1 MIPFAGRIF
10 IFGYGM
16 VGKSFVRL
24 LKNEVIFEMKNLFVI
39 DMALDDRDEF
49 IKEGGFK
56 DNYYVH
62 HVTKDNH
69 ISIYE
74 KYLREGD
81 ALLDFS
87 EKTSNNDTLTWCLE
101 NGVFYLSTSA
111 SSWPEDDASISAYD
125 QFVSLIERERKY
137 QKGYPTA
144 VVEIGCN
151 PGLVS
156 LFAKKA
162 LRKMAQMVDTKLFS
176 EEALTLLHEYQR
188 KGQSNLLAQALAI
201 DTIII
206 SDYDTLSVNGEM
218 NNDDTLYST
227 WSPSG
232 LYDEAVAHVEFRLG
246 TDFDI
251 NKIQDKV
258 KIYHANDGY
267 IKLNLKGIDTLEK
280 TYSPHGYFE
289 GHLITHEETMSLASY
304 LSVLDEEGLSLYRPT
319 VYFSYRPNELAVQA
333 LAKVKQSAYQ
343 KPKAFKKLDETLVSG
358 GEYVGVIIH
367 SKTHGAYY
375 YGSGLELDVLKRDYP
390 KETPTI
396 IQVTATAISAFKWML
411 KNPNLGLVLPEK
423 LPEDEILKD
432 AQKYLKQYDFH
443 MIKESIIPL
452 QGLLDKSTDDKK

>member
-1 MIPFAGRIF
+1 MVAFSGRIF

-16 VGKSFVRL
+16 VGKSFLRL
-24 LKNEVIFEMKNLFVI
+24 LKNEVIFEMKQLFVI
-39 DMALDDRDEF
+39 DMSLDDRNEF
-49 IKEGGFK
+49 IKEGGYK
-56 DNYYVH
+56 DNFLVH
-62 HVTKDNH
+62 HVTKENH
-69 ISIYE
+69 LSIYE
-74 KYLREGD
+74 KYLRQGD

-101 NGVFYLSTSA
+101 QGVFYLSTSA
-111 SSWPEDDASISAYD
+111 SSWPEDDLSISAYD
-125 QFVSLIERERKY
+125 QFISLIEREKKY

-162 LRKMAQMVDTKLFS
+162 LREMAQAVDPNLFS
-176 EEALTLLHEYQR
+176 KEELVALRDYQR
-188 KGQSNLLAQALAI
+188 KGQSNHLAKALGVDA
-201 DTIII
+201 III
-206 SDYDTLSVNGEM
+206 SDYDTLSVNGEID
-218 NNDDTLYST
+218 NDDTLYST

-246 TDFDI
+246 TDFNI
-251 NKIQDKV
+251 ETIQDKV
-258 KIYHANDGY
+258 KIYHEHDGY
-267 IKLNLKGIDTLEK
+267 IQLNLKGIDTLET

-304 LSVLDEEGLSLYRPT
+304 LSILNEEEKSLYRPT

-333 LAKVKQSAYQ
+333 LVKVKQSAYQ

-358 GEYVGVIIH
+358 GEYVGVIIN
-367 SKTHGAYY
+367 SQTHGAYY

-396 IQVTATAISAFKWML
+396 IQVTATAVSAFKWML
-411 KNPNLGLVLPEK
+411 KNPQLGLVLPEK

-443 MIKESIIPL
+443 PIKEAIVPL
-452 QGLLDKSTDDKK
+452 QGLLDKPNKNHK